1 MSVLIIL
8 GEFMRVLKK
17 SIFLLIFIF
26 SFLQGV
32 DNKTN
37 KTIMGTEIKVHN
49 KTLED
54 VYVATYY
61 AKEDVANRVS
71 EVKQI
76 SSEDMVKL
84 YLPKRKFTFDRIILF
99 SYQKEKLKEII
110 EGKKYKNTPQQ
121 GIGFVHGNTFYIA
134 PQGAALVCYKLINW
148 SVVQKTKKFLNN
160 YFGYVSKYYSKIKPG
175 DKRVAN
181 VRVSKDLPKQEI
193 DYLNKRKVVTKNAIE
208 KIVGQKIEDQHL
220 PNIAVC
226 ASGGGYRAM
235 QATLGLFMGL
245 ERTNLLDTITYAA
258 GLSGSTWFISPWLYF
273 NKSVSNYKM
282 KLKSKVEIGLGKKVD
297 KKGKLKLDFP
307 LMQFT
312 SYAVL
317 KKKMFGQKLT
327 SVDIYGNL
335 LADKLFSD
343 LKRSA
348 RNQVKLTDLVS
359 RIEDG
364 KKPFPILTAVQ
375 PGPPFTWF
383 EFTPYEIGPS
393 LKDSFVPTWSFG
405 RRFLSG
411 KSQDK
416 DLEQSLGFYMA
427 IWGSAYTAT
436 LQELFGEMGSQLP
449 EALAN
454 WIDSTLVLFG
464 GTSKRVSPAKLDNPN
479 FGLNG
484 VSFKNMKELTLIDAG
499 LDFNLPFPPVLRPER
514 KVDIIIVCDASASA
528 HEGAP
533 AMRLAEKWAQ
543 EKGIKF
549 PKIDYNVIGK
559 DIYSVFKD
567 ENDPA
572 VPTIIYFSL
581 VKNTKFSSTFDPVK
595 EIQKGFCNTFNFVY
609 KPEQFE
615 MLTGLT
621 EFNFMRAKDT
631 VIQEIKDKIEMKK
644 NGTIEK
650 KEYQKG
656 LILSQTKKQ
665 EMEKIKEIEQR
676 RR

>member
-1 MSVLIIL
+1 MRKLTIL
-8 GEFMRVLKK
+8 L
-17 SIFLLIFIF
+17 FLPILFL
-26 SFLQGV
+26 SFLHGV
-32 DNKTN
+32 NNKINKTL
-37 KTIMGTEIKVHN
+37 MGTEIKVHN
-49 KTLED
+49 KTLEPI
-54 VYVATYY
+54 YVATYY
-61 AKEDVANRVS
+61 VKEDIATRIS
-71 EVKQI
+71 EVKNI
-76 SSEDMVKL
+76 SSEDMVKF
-84 YLPKRKFTFDRIILF
+84 YLPKRKLTFDRIILF
-99 SYQKEKLKEII
+99 SYQKEKLNKVI
-110 EGKKYKNTPQQ
+110 EGKKYKNTPKQ

-148 SVVQKTKKFLNN
+148 NVIQKTKKFLNN
-160 YFGYVSKYYSKIKPG
+160 YFGYVSKYYSKMKPG
-175 DKRVAN
+175 DKRIAQ
-181 VRVSKDLPKQEI
+181 VRASKDLPKQEI
-193 DYLNKRKVVTKNAIE
+193 DYLNKRKIVTKGAIE
-208 KIVGQKIEDQHL
+208 KIVGQKIEDEHL

-245 ERTNLLDTITYAA
+245 ERAKLLDTITYAA

-273 NKSVSNYKM
+273 NKSVVNYKM
-282 KLKSKVEIGLGKKVD
+282 KLKPKVAIGLGKKLN
-297 KKGKLKLDFP
+297 KKGEQKLDFP
-307 LMQFT
+307 LMQFI
-312 SYAVL
+312 SYAYL

-348 RNQVKLTDLVS
+348 RNQVKLTDLAS

-533 AMRLAEKWAQ
+533 AIRSAEKWAE

-549 PKIDYNVIGK
+549 PKIDYNIIGK
-559 DIYSVFKD
+559 EIYSVFKD
-567 ENDPA
+567 ENDPQ

-581 VKNTKFSSTFDPVK
+581 VKNKSFSSKFDPVK
-595 EIQKGFCNTFNFVY
+595 EIQDGFCNTFNFVY
-609 KPEQFE
+609 EPQQFE

-631 VIQEIKDKIEMKK
+631 VIQEIKDKVRMKK
-644 NGTIEK
+644 EGVSDK

-656 LILSQTKKQ
+656 LVLP
-665 EMEKIKEIEQR
+665 EERAKEIQQR